1 VTHGQKLLKEFE
13 RLTTLNRKLIS
24 DLDVGKQGTEGGGV
38 AVPYYGEEFKM
49 QLMKDMEFCPT
60 QEVVYEKTMLLN
72 SLSEI
77 LLNFSQSSLLQDPS
91 YRATLLVLLQPLTI
105 FFQANLSQ
113 FLFNQ
118 GNKIFLFV
126 RSLWSLSKIGLFT

>member
-1 VTHGQKLLKEFE
+1 
-13 RLTTLNRKLIS
+13 
-24 DLDVGKQGTEGGGV
+24 
-38 AVPYYGEEFKM
+38 M

-60 QEVVYEKTMLLN
+60 QEVAYEKTMLLN

-77 LLNFSQSSLLQDPS
+77 LLNFSQSSLLQYPS
-91 YRATLLVLLQPLTI
+91 YRATLLVLLQSLTI

-126 RSLWSLSKIGLFT
+126 